1 MGNRNKSVFVLGLL
15 AGCVGPSACGSDSF
29 DISDAKPSEIAVR
42 LGEDAGVLK
51 GQAKDLL
58 VGEPTTGKGPNCEDR
73 PSGWA
78 CSNNVKSTALEC
90 KDGLVVSGAF
100 CADIDKACKKAAV
113 DDWTATVSAA
123 GEVTCE

>member
-15 AGCVGPSACGSDSF
+15 AGCAGPSACGSDSF
-29 DISDAKPSEIAVR
+29 DAKPSELAAR
-42 LGEDAGVLK
+42 LDEDAGVLK
-51 GQAKDLL
+51 GQAKNLL

-78 CSNNVKSTALEC
+78 CSNNVKSSALEC
-90 KDGLVVSGAF
+90 KDGVVVSGAF
-100 CADIDKACKKAAV
+100 CADTDKACTKTAF